1 MSRERKIIPLFPSTD
16 CAPEFAGA
24 LQELAGIAG
33 EKVLRLTFGKYIFK
47 KSNSAAV
54 YFPVSNTVVRS
65 DSLIKHI
72 GLLIE
77 NMDNLIIDGNGAEL
91 IFDGDMSAI
100 ALRNCHNVRLENFSI
115 NFIHPRVSEMKVVKC
130 GENFAEFS
138 IDPSSRYSAD
148 ENGRFCWINADGLVE
163 SFTSHQVVQVSSP
176 ENTSNLR
183 TIFNPVREALDFE
196 TLPDGHVLFKYGKT
210 PPVKPGETW
219 QFRDPSRR
227 ENGIMITHCSKINI
241 ESLRLGFTPGLGIVA
256 QMTRDLSIRN
266 HRHAPLPDCKRVC
279 AALADC
285 IQISGCYG
293 KVEICDALFSGAQD
307 DPINIHGTYLGLNKI
322 NGKEITL
329 RFCHGETWGFLPFQ
343 KGDEICPVKRSN
355 FSRGE
360 SYFVENAQLV
370 DETVVR
376 LTLDRA
382 FPETDDPDAFVI
394 ENLSANPDVS
404 VHDCVFECYPTRGL
418 LLSSAG
424 KCRIYNNEF
433 RQTAARPAIF
443 ISGDA
448 NNWYES
454 GGVRDVEITG
464 NIFRCF
470 TVPAIE
476 INPHVPEPD
485 GTAVHNNIRIKDNIF
500 ENKNVVFLR
509 YHSAGILKT
518 DLPEDKIEKIGK

>member
-1 MSRERKIIPLFPSTD
+1 MED
-16 CAPEFAGA
+16 
-24 LQELAGIAG
+24 
-33 EKVLRLTFGKYIFK
+33 
-47 KSNSAAV
+47 
-54 YFPVSNTVVRS
+54 
-65 DSLIKHI
+65 
-72 GLLIE
+72 
-77 NMDNLIIDGNGAEL
+77 
-91 IFDGDMSAI
+91 
-100 ALRNCHNVRLENFSI
+100 
-115 NFIHPRVSEMKVVKC
+115 
-130 GENFAEFS
+130 
-138 IDPSSRYSAD
+138 
-148 ENGRFCWINADGLVE
+148 
-163 SFTSHQVVQVSSP
+163 
-176 ENTSNLR
+176 
-183 TIFNPVREALDFE
+183 
-196 TLPDGHVLFKYGKT
+196 
-210 PPVKPGETW
+210 
-219 QFRDPSRR
+219 
-227 ENGIMITHCSKINI
+227 
-241 ESLRLGFTPGLGIVA
+241 
-256 QMTRDLSIRN
+256 
-266 HRHAPLPDCKRVC
+266 
-279 AALADC
+279 
-285 IQISGCYG
+285 
-293 KVEICDALFSGAQD
+293 
-307 DPINIHGTYLGLNKI
+307 
-322 NGKEITL
+322 
-329 RFCHGETWGFLPFQ
+329 
-343 KGDEICPVKRSN
+343 
-355 FSRGE
+355 
-360 SYFVENAQLV
+360 AQLV

-404 VHDCVFECYPTRGL
+404 VHDCIFECYPTRGL

-509 YHSAGILKT
+509 YHSVGILKT